1 MRRLLLLEDGVAMP
15 VAVAVLALI
24 TILTGGVL
32 AEAVSSSYSSTEDRD
47 AKRAFSAA
55 EAGLQVAANRL
66 SSLSPSDAQCFT
78 STATAPVAGECPVH
92 EQAMGNGGRY
102 RYWVTP
108 ALTAGQSCAGSVL
121 SSSSGSQQLVQRC
134 ITAQGVVNGV
144 TRRVQA
150 RVATLRDAAL
160 FPLAGII
167 GLEEVW
173 MKNSADLR
181 GPVNVGSNGQISLGN
196 SSQVTGRL
204 EIPNSAPAPLLG
216 NSSSV
221 SGGIVRRAD
230 RWVLPYVEFGN
241 TATQNDN
248 GRIVSGQD
256 PSRNTTYTAATRTLT
271 LGNSSSVTL
280 GGGTYNFC
288 SLTLQDSADLF
299 VAAGARVRIFIDS
312 PDRASSGCPAR
323 SAGTDRACTV
333 DSDATAGSGHLTVIN
348 SARILPASNDPLDLQ
363 IYVYGFTDLS
373 NLVDFKNSIDI
384 VGTIHAPRSRVEFK
398 NSATIRGAVAANR
411 VCFKNSVNFTADSD
425 VTGIGGDAVARH
437 SQTAWRECTR
447 AATVASDPESGC

>member
-1 MRRLLLLEDGVAMP
+1 MP
-15 VAVAVLALI
+15 VAVAVLALV
-24 TILTGGVL
+24 TLLTGGVL
-32 AEAVSSSYSSTEDRD
+32 AEAVSSSYSSTADRD
-47 AKRAFSAA
+47 AKRAFTAA
-55 EAGLQVAANRL
+55 EAGLQAAAYRL
-66 SSLSPSDAQCFT
+66 SSLSPSDTQCFT
-78 STATAPVAGECPVH
+78 SAAVAPGAGGECPAH
-92 EQAMGNGGRY
+92 EQALGNGGRY

-108 ALTAGQSCAGSVL
+108 VLTAGQACAGSVL
-121 SSSSGSQQLVQRC
+121 STSNGSQQLVQRC
-134 ITAQGVVNGV
+134 ITAQGEVNGV

-150 RVATLRDAAL
+150 RVVALRDAAL
-160 FPLAGII
+160 FPLAGIV
-167 GLEEVW
+167 GLDEVW

-204 EIPNSAPAPLLG
+204 EVPNSAPAPLLG

-221 SGGIVRRAD
+221 SGGVVRRAD
-230 RWVLPYVEFGN
+230 RWVLPHVEFGN

-248 GRIVSGQD
+248 ARITSGLD
-256 PSRNTTYTAATRTLT
+256 PSHNTTYAAATRTLT

-288 SLTLQDSADLF
+288 SLTMQNSADLF

-312 PDRASSGCPAR
+312 PDRMGSGCPPRA
-323 SAGTDRACTV
+323 AGTDRSCTV
-333 DSDATAGSGHLTVIN
+333 DRDASAGSGNFAVIN

-363 IYVYGFTDLS
+363 IYVYGFNDMS
-373 NLVDFKNSIDI
+373 NLVDFKNSIDM

-411 VCFKNSVNFTADSD
+411 VCFKNSVNFTSDSD
-425 VTGIGGDAVARH
+425 ATGIGGDTVARH
-437 SQTAWRECTR
+437 SQTAWRECTKS
-447 AATVASDPESGC
+447 ATVASDPESGC

>member
-1 MRRLLLLEDGVAMP
+1 MRRLLLLEDGIVMP

-24 TILTGGVL
+24 TLLSGAVL
-32 AEAVSSSYSSTEDRD
+32 AEAVSSSYSSTADRD
-47 AKRAFSAA
+47 SKRAFSSA
-55 EAGLQVAANRL
+55 EAGLQAAANRL
-66 SSLSPSDAQCFT
+66 SSLSPTDTQCFT
-78 STATAPVAGECPVH
+78 STATPAVSGECPAH
-92 EQAMGNGGRY
+92 EESLGNGGSY

-108 ALTAGQSCAGSVL
+108 ALSAGQTCAGSVL
-121 SSSSGSQQLVQRC
+121 ASSSGSQQLVQRC

-144 TRRVQA
+144 TKRVQA
-150 RVATLRDAAL
+150 RVAALRDAAL
-160 FPLAGII
+160 FPLAGIV

-204 EIPNSAPAPLLG
+204 EVPQSAPEPLLG

-221 SGGIVRRAD
+221 TGGIVRRQE
-230 RWVLPYVEFGN
+230 RWMLPHVEFGN

-248 GRIVSGQD
+248 GRIVSGVD
-256 PSRNTTYTAATRTLT
+256 PSQNTTYVPATRALT

-280 GGGTYNFC
+280 GGGIYNFC
-288 SLTLQDSADLF
+288 SLTMENSADLF

-312 PDRASSGCPAR
+312 PDRAGSGCPAR
-323 SAGTDRACTV
+323 SAGTDQSCTV
-333 DSDATAGSGHLTVIN
+333 DRNASAGSGNFTVIN

-373 NLVDFKNSIDI
+373 NLVDFKNSIDF

-398 NSATIRGAVAANR
+398 NSATIRGAVAAHR
-411 VCFKNSVNFTADSD
+411 VCFKNSVNFTSDADA
-425 VTGIGGDAVARH
+425 TGIGGDTVATH

-447 AATVASDPESGC
+447 TATAAGDPESGC